1 MMIELKSCQLSRNAL
16 KLKSWAYVFF
26 LSFSKLTL
34 EIKAKTS
41 TQVLLRDPPRDC
53 QSQALSL
60 HSGLWFPP
68 NKYLLIQRMIAS
80 YKGDSRHYT

>member
-41 TQVLLRDPPRDC
+41 TQGIVKRPPAGLSETSLELTFRVMVS
-53 QSQALSL
+53 SQ
-60 HSGLWFPP
+60 
-68 NKYLLIQRMIAS
+68 
-80 YKGDSRHYT
+80 